1 MKKGAYMLS
10 INTVMESERMIF
22 QIPDIPLGREVLAFY
37 IRNRSHLEPW
47 EPSREPNFYTLR
59 YQELLLE
66 ANLKE
71 FIRGRSLRFWLRE
84 KTTGNLVGAVNLNQI
99 IREPFQSCLL
109 GYKMDSQCTGK
120 GLMTEAVSKI
130 ASIAFDGCGLHRIE
144 ASVIPR
150 NQASRRVL
158 LKNGFSLEGF
168 SPRYL
173 RINGRWEDHERYALL
188 NGKISD

>member
-1 MKKGAYMLS
+1 MLS
-10 INTVMESERMIF
+10 MDKLMESERLIF
-22 QIPDIPLGREVLAFY
+22 QITDIPLAEEVLAFY
-37 IRNRSHLEPW
+37 LRNRNHLEPW
-47 EPSREPNFYTLR
+47 EPSREPNFYTLS

-84 KTTGNLVGAVNLNQI
+84 KTGGNLVGAVNLNQI

-109 GYKMDSQCTGK
+109 GYKMDSRFTGQ

-130 ASIAFDGCGLHRIE
+130 ASIAFDECGLHRIE

-150 NQASRRVL
+150 NFGSRQVL
-158 LKNGFSLEGF
+158 LKNGFVQEGF
-168 SPRYL
+168 SPKYL
-173 RINGRWEDHERYALL
+173 RINGRWEDHERYGLL
-188 NGKISD
+188 NGK